1 METKGKKLR
10 FIKMT
15 ELRQMSE
22 DKLVELAVSRK
33 YSNKMEV
40 YRMDRPD
47 LLARIMRLQ
56 LDAGLQFETEKNIKR
71 GAKQ

>member
-1 METKGKKLR
+1 MGTKSKKLI

-15 ELRQMSE
+15 ELRKMSE

-33 YSNKMEV
+33 YATKMEV
-40 YRMDRPD
+40 YRMDRGD

-56 LDAGLQFETEKNIKR
+56 LDAGLQYD
-71 GAKQ
+71 

>member
-1 METKGKKLR
+1 MGTKGKKRR

-22 DKLVELAVSRK
+22 DELVELAVSRK
-33 YSNKMEV
+33 YATKMEV
-40 YRMDRPD
+40 HRMDRGD

-56 LDAGLQFETEKNIKR
+56 LDAGLQHEHRQEPNK
-71 GAKQ
+71 

>member
-1 METKGKKLR
+1 MKAKDKKLR

-22 DKLVELAVSRK
+22 DEQVELAVSRK
-33 YSNKMEV
+33 YATKMEV
-40 YRMDRPD
+40 YRMDRAD

-56 LDAGLQFETEKNIKR
+56 LDAGLQYEHRQEPNK
-71 GAKQ
+71 

>member
-1 METKGKKLR
+1 MKAKDKKLR

-22 DKLVELAVSRK
+22 DELLELAVSRK
-33 YSNKMEV
+33 YATKMEV

-56 LDAGLQFETEKNIKR
+56 LDAGLQYD
-71 GAKQ
+71 

>member
-1 METKGKKLR
+1 MGTKGKKLR
-10 FIKMT
+10 FIKMK

-22 DKLVELAVSRK
+22 DELVELVVSRK
-33 YSNKMEV
+33 YATKMEV

-56 LDAGLQFETEKNIKR
+56 LDAGLQHEHRQEPNK
-71 GAKQ
+71 

>member
-1 METKGKKLR
+1 MGTKGKKLR
-10 FIKMT
+10 FIRMT

-22 DKLVELAVSRK
+22 DELVELAVSWK
-33 YSNKMEV
+33 YATKMEV

-56 LDAGLQFETEKNIKR
+56 LDAGLQHEHRHEPNK
-71 GAKQ
+71 

>member
-1 METKGKKLR
+1 MGTKGKKLR

-22 DKLVELAVSRK
+22 DELVELAVSRK
-33 YSNKMEV
+33 YATKMEV
-40 YRMDRPD
+40 YRMSRPD

-56 LDAGLQFETEKNIKR
+56 LAAGLQYEHRQIPNK
-71 GAKQ
+71 

>member
-1 METKGKKLR
+1 MKAKDKKLR

-22 DKLVELAVSRK
+22 DELVELVVSRK
-33 YSNKMEV
+33 YATKMEV

-56 LDAGLQFETEKNIKR
+56 FDAGLQYD
-71 GAKQ
+71 

>member
-1 METKGKKLR
+1 MGTKGKKLR
-10 FIKMT
+10 FIKMK

-22 DKLVELAVSRK
+22 DELVELVVSRK
-33 YSNKMEV
+33 YETKMGV

-56 LDAGLQFETEKNIKR
+56 LDAGLQHEHRQEPNK
-71 GAKQ
+71 